1 MSEIIVKN
9 IVKYYPDKEYKP
21 KGFKRIKNIVSPKKK
36 KVLDNVSFEVKK
48 GEIFG
53 LLGSNGAGKTTLMKM
68 MGGLMEAD
76 EGEIFILGEKM
87 PENKKK
93 IEGRING
100 VFARANMWW
109 ELTGKQN
116 LLTYAKIYGV
126 NKEKVNELID
136 FFGLK
141 GKENLYSD
149 LFSTGEVM
157 RFCLAKAFLND
168 PELLFLDEPTI
179 GLDPV
184 VAIKVRELIKKR
196 KKKSSIV
203 LSTHNME
210 EADFL
215 CDRIV
220 ILNKGKI
227 ITTGTP
233 NSLKKDLEKKEI
245 FEVEFDKISSKL
257 IDNLNKLKYVDRVN
271 LIEDTQSL
279 RIILKEK
286 NHVNHF
292 MKELQRENKI
302 QNIQKVSPTL
312 EDVFIHLMRK

>member
-1 MSEIIVKN
+1 MNEIVVKN

-21 KGFKRIKNIVSPKKK
+21 KGLKRIKNIVAPKKK
-36 KVLDNVSFEVKK
+36 KVLDNVDFEIKK

-53 LLGSNGAGKTTLMKM
+53 LLGSNGAGKTSLMKM
-68 MGGLMEAD
+68 ISGLMETD
-76 EGEIFILGEKM
+76 EGEIFVLGEKM

-93 IEGRING
+93 IAGRING

-126 NKEKVNELID
+126 KKEKAEELID
-136 FFGLK
+136 FFGLR

-149 LFSTGEVM
+149 LYSTGEVM
-157 RFCLAKAFLND
+157 RFCLAKSFLND
-168 PELLFLDEPTI
+168 PEILFLDEPTI

-184 VAIKVRELIKKR
+184 VAIKVREMIKKR
-196 KKKSSIV
+196 KKKSSII
-203 LSTHNME
+203 LTTHNME

-215 CDRIV
+215 CDRVAI
-220 ILNKGKI
+220 INKGRI
-227 ITTGTP
+227 IKTGTP
-233 NSLKKDLEKKEI
+233 ESLKKELKKEEI
-245 FEVEFDKISSKL
+245 FEVEFDKVSSKL
-257 IDNLNKLKYVDRVN
+257 IENLDKLKYVESVN
-271 LIEDTQSL
+271 LLEDTQSL

-286 NHVNHF
+286 TQVNHL
-292 MKELQRENKI
+292 MKEIQRENKI

-312 EDVFIHLMRK
+312 EDVFVHLVGK

>member
-1 MSEIIVKN
+1 MGIVSVKN
-9 IVKYYPDKEYKP
+9 IVKYYIDKDYKP
-21 KGFKRIKNIVSPKKK
+21 KGFKRMKNIFKPKKK
-36 KVLDNVSFEVKK
+36 KVLDKVSFEVEK

-53 LLGSNGAGKTTLMKM
+53 LLGSNGAGKTTLMKLM
-68 MGGLMEAD
+68 TGLIEAD
-76 EGEIFILGEKM
+76 GGEISVFGEKM
-87 PENKKK
+87 PENRGK
-93 IEGRING
+93 IAQRINA

-116 LLTYAKIYGV
+116 LFTYAKLYGA
-126 NKEKVNELID
+126 NKDKAKELIN

-149 LFSTGEVM
+149 LYSTGEVM

-196 KKKSSIV
+196 KEKAGII

-215 CDRIV
+215 CDRVAI
-220 ILNKGKI
+220 ISKGKI
-227 ITTGTP
+227 IKIGTP
-233 NSLKKDLEKKEI
+233 ESLKKELEEEEI
-245 FEVEFDKISSKL
+245 FEIEMDRIPFTL
-257 IDNLNKLKYVDRVN
+257 LEELNKLKYVDRATI
-271 LIEDTQSL
+271 IEETQTL
-279 RIILKEK
+279 RIILKK
-286 NHVNHF
+286 LNHVDNLLR
-292 MKELQRENKI
+292 KIQKKNKI
-302 QNIQKVSPTL
+302 KSVQKVSPTL
-312 EDVFIHLMRK
+312 EDVFISLVKE